1 MQKSRR
7 KSKIAIIG
15 LGYVGLPLAV
25 QFIYSGFQVMGIDK
39 DEFKIKSVQEGHSYI
54 NDLTDSALRKYVL
67 HDIPKIVSGVTE
79 ECLKR
84 ITNLYSRVFKKII
97 PVSSTEVA
105 EITKLS
111 L

>member
-25 QFIYSGFQVMGIDK
+25 QFIHSGFQVMGIDK

-54 NDLTDSALRKYVL
+54 NDLTESALRKASAKGL
-67 HDIPKIVSGVTE
+67 CVSTGYANVKDATA
-79 ECLKR
+79 
-84 ITNLYSRVFKKII
+84 II
-97 PVSSTEVA
+97 ICVPTP
-105 EITKLS
+105 
-111 L
+111 